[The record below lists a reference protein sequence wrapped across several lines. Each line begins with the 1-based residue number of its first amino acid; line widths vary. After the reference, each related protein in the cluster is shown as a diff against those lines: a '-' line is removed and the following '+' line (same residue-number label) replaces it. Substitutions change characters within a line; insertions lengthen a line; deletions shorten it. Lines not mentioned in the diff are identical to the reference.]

1 MKAALFYGG
10 KDIRVEEVPIPEPG
24 PGEVLIRV
32 RAGGVCGSDLH
43 GWRRIPPP
51 DAPKVGRESGHEL
64 AGEVVALGEGVSGFT
79 VGQRVGIEPEHL
91 VGCGVCPACRRGDT
105 HICPQR
111 GVIRG
116 ERHGSHGFSEY
127 DVCVATNV
135 HPLPENVS
143 LDVAPLLDV
152 YGCGVHAVNRAP
164 IRAYTTAVVLGTG
177 PIGMCTGQVV
187 KASGAK
193 RVIMVGT
200 REAPLELAKAV
211 GAADEVVVN
220 SQVDPVKAILDLT
233 GGEGADAVFE
243 SVGGRAPTIVQAA
256 NMATPGG
263 TICILGIFAE
273 GPQEL
278 DTRAGYRKELTIT
291 WANSY
296 SYWNGRSEYQ
306 IALDLVSSGRVKAE
320 PLITHHFP
328 LERINEAFVAAD
340 DKRGSGALKVL
351 VHA

>member
-10 KDIRVEEVPIPEPG
+10 KDIRVEEVPKPEPG
-24 PGEVLIRV
+24 SGEVLIRV

-43 GWRRIPPP
+43 GWRRTPPP

-64 AGEVVALGEGVSGFT
+64 SGEVVALGDGVSGFT
-79 VGQRVGIEPEHL
+79 IGQRVGIEPEHL

-105 HICPQR
+105 HICTKR
-111 GVIRG
+111 GEIRG

-127 DVCVATNV
+127 DVCIASNV
-135 HPLPENVS
+135 HPLPDNVS

-200 REAPLELAKAV
+200 REAPLALAKEV

-220 SQVDPVKAILDLT
+220 SRVDPVKAILDLT
-233 GGEGADAVFE
+233 GGEGADVIFE
-243 SVGGRAPTIVQAA
+243 SVGGRAPTISQAV
-256 NMATPGG
+256 NMAMPGG
-263 TICILGIFAE
+263 SICIIGIFAE

-278 DTRAGYRKELTIT
+278 DTRAGYRKEVTIT

-296 SYWNGRSEYQ
+296 SYWNGRSEYM
-306 IALDLVSSGRVKAE
+306 IAMDLVASGRVKAE

-340 DKRGSGALKVL
+340 DKRGSGAMKVL